1 MMQNEA
7 KSSNIFLKQ
16 NEAERITLSIR
27 VTREEYEKILQ
38 IAKATESSLS
48 RILRL
53 AVKRFLR
60 EWENIDAENI

>member
-7 KSSNIFLKQ
+7 KSSNMFLKQ

-27 VTREEYEKILQ
+27 VTREEHEKLMR
-38 IAKATESSLS
+38 IAEATESSLS

-60 EWENIDAENI
+60 EWEKADAEDI